1 MKTNPFRPSFEK
13 LKDEADKLPCG
24 IELSITGDEGKNGKI
39 LVCWENNKNMVFE
52 VEDQESLDAVMLA
65 NSCWIE

>member
-1 MKTNPFRPSFEK
+1 MNKLRPNFES
-13 LKDEADKLPCG
+13 LKDEADKLPCD
-24 IELSITGDEGKNGKI
+24 IEISIKGDFDNNGKI
-39 LVCWENNKNMVFE
+39 FVCWKDNKNMVFE